1 MNIVDNLIKD
11 KFKGQTLVTN
21 DDYVF
26 GIPHLHKILPW
37 NLLLMSLYL

>member
-26 GIPHLHKILPW
+26 GIPA
-37 NLLLMSLYL
+37 SFA